1 MALVL
6 ELVPRLI
13 IAFGG
18 IRLAIKGEEQILK
31 VHAYP
36 PLQLNAGILQEIP

>member
-1 MALVL
+1 VALAL

-18 IRLAIKGEEQILK
+18 IRLATKGEKQSLK
-31 VHAYP
+31 IHAYP
-36 PLQLNAGILQEIP
+36 PSQLNAGILQEIP